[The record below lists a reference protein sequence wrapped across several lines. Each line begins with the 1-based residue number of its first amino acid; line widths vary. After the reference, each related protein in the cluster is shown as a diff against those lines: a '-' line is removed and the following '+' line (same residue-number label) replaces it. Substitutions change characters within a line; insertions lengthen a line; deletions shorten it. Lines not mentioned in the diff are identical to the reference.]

1 VTDPASSPR
10 TRPELIAALSALSPV
25 RHLTTNAARHAATST
40 LISMWREPAV
50 PRPGVEGLTR
60 ELAIRAD
67 RHFADTAVPP
77 AYAEVAALEF
87 PACWLDQ
94 LLRMLR
100 IEPVKMKSS
109 ASAMAHRLSIH
120 LRTLNRQLKAQG
132 MKFRTLADAVRF
144 AVAR

>member
-1 VTDPASSPR
+1 
-10 TRPELIAALSALSPV
+10 LIHWDTTSAPV
-25 RHLTTNAARHAATST
+25 RLN
-40 LISMWREPAV
+40 E
-50 PRPGVEGLTR
+50 
-60 ELAIRAD
+60 
-67 RHFADTAVPP
+67 
-77 AYAEVAALEF
+77 EVAALVF

-109 ASAMAHRLSIH
+109 ASAMAHRLFIH

-132 MKFRTLADAVRF
+132 MEFKTLADAVRF